1 MSEQLVR
8 RLSAAPELR
17 TRMPRALRLSVYA
30 LCALLWLSGVTWL
43 VLHLAFASHNEFGT
57 LPNAWE
63 ALLMRVHGLLA
74 VAGVFLLGW
83 LAAAHVGA
91 RWSAYRNR
99 PSGLALLAT
108 AAVLVA
114 SGYALY
120 YSTGAFHEG
129 AARVH
134 EWLGAVAILAALA
147 HWWRQLAAR

>member
-1 MSEQLVR
+1 
-8 RLSAAPELR
+8 
-17 TRMPRALRLSVYA
+17 
-30 LCALLWLSGVTWL
+30 
-43 VLHLAFASHNEFGT
+43 
-57 LPNAWE
+57 
-63 ALLMRVHGLLA
+63 

-99 PSGLALLAT
+99 KSGIALLAT
-108 AAVLVA
+108 AVLLVA

-134 EWLGAVAILAALA
+134 EWLGALAILAAFA
-147 HWWRQLAAR
+147 HWWRQRAAR